1 MQLISVVTPC
11 YNEKDN
17 IIDIYQTV
25 KSIFNNINKYQ
36 YEHIFIDNSSSDNS
50 ISLLK
55 EIAHVDPNVK
65 LIINS
70 RNFGWIRSPFYG
82 LLQASGDAII
92 YMAADFQDPPNLIN
106 KFIKKWEDGFKIV
119 IGTKSHSEESFFKFF
134 IRSFYYKF
142 ADKISDLK
150 LLKNFTGFGLYDK
163 SVIQIMRQFNDP
175 YPYLRG
181 MISEIGFDVA
191 EIEFKQPKRKKGLSS
206 GTFFRLYD
214 VAMLGI
220 TTHSKLPLRI
230 LSLVGFSLAFISLLI
245 SIIYIIAK
253 LLFWN
258 MFPLGFAPILIGSF
272 FFFSMQMFFV
282 GLLGEY
288 IASIHHQV
296 LKRPLVIEKE
306 RINF

>member
-11 YNEKDN
+11 YNEEDN
-17 IIDIYQTV
+17 ILDIYQTV
-25 KSIFNNINKYQ
+25 KNIFNNIHKYQ

-55 EIAHVDPNVK
+55 EIAHLDPNVK

-119 IGTKSHSEESFFKFF
+119 IGTKSESEESFFKFF
-134 IRSFYYKF
+134 IRRFYYKF

-181 MISEIGFDVA
+181 MISEVGFDVA

-253 LLFWN
+253 LLFWS

>member
-11 YNEKDN
+11 YNEKEN

-25 KSIFNNINKYQ
+25 KGIFNNIKKYQ
-36 YEHIFIDNSSSDNS
+36 YEHIFIDNSSTDNS
-50 ISLLK
+50 INLLK
-55 EIAHVDPNVK
+55 EIARVDSNIK

-92 YMAADFQDPPNLIN
+92 YMAADFQDPPDLIG

-119 IGTKSHSEESFFKFF
+119 IGTKSQSEESFFKFS
-134 IRSFYYKF
+134 IRRFYYKF
-142 ADKISDLK
+142 ADRISDLK

-253 LLFWN
+253 LLFWR

-296 LKRPLVIEKE
+296 LKRPLVIERE

>member
-55 EIAHVDPNVK
+55 KIAHVDSNVK

-119 IGTKSHSEESFFKFF
+119 IGTKSQSEESFFKFF

-142 ADKISDLK
+142 ADRISDLK

-230 LSLVGFSLAFISLLI
+230 LSLVGFTLAFISLLI

-253 LLFWN
+253 LV
-258 MFPLGFAPILIGSF
+258 ILLYYQF
-272 FFFSMQMFFV
+272 YYLTA
-282 GLLGEY
+282 GLIILLSCTTSL
-288 IASIHHQV
+288 A
-296 LKRPLVIEKE
+296 
-306 RINF
+306 

>member
-11 YNEKDN
+11 YNEEDN
-17 IIDIYQTV
+17 ILDIYQTV
-25 KSIFNNINKYQ
+25 KNIFNNIHKYQ

-55 EIAHVDPNVK
+55 EIAHLDLNVK

-119 IGTKSHSEESFFKFF
+119 IGTKSESEESFFKFF
-134 IRSFYYKF
+134 IRRFYYKF

-181 MISEIGFDVA
+181 MISEVGFDVA

-253 LLFWN
+253 LLFWS

>member
-25 KSIFNNINKYQ
+25 KGIFNNINKYQ

-55 EIAHVDPNVK
+55 KIAHVDSNVK

-119 IGTKSHSEESFFKFF
+119 IGTKSQSEESFFKFF

-142 ADKISDLK
+142 VEITP
-150 LLKNFTGFGLYDK
+150 NK
-163 SVIQIMRQFNDP
+163 SPN
-175 YPYLRG
+175 
-181 MISEIGFDVA
+181 
-191 EIEFKQPKRKKGLSS
+191 
-206 GTFFRLYD
+206 
-214 VAMLGI
+214 
-220 TTHSKLPLRI
+220 
-230 LSLVGFSLAFISLLI
+230 
-245 SIIYIIAK
+245 
-253 LLFWN
+253 
-258 MFPLGFAPILIGSF
+258 
-272 FFFSMQMFFV
+272 
-282 GLLGEY
+282 
-288 IASIHHQV
+288 
-296 LKRPLVIEKE
+296 
-306 RINF
+306 

>member
-25 KSIFNNINKYQ
+25 KGIFNNINKYQ

-55 EIAHVDPNVK
+55 EIAHVDSNVK

-82 LLQASGDAII
+82 LLQASGEAII

-119 IGTKSHSEESFFKFF
+119 IGTKSQSEESFFKFF

-258 MFPLGFAPILIGSF
+258 TFPLGFAPILIGSF

>member
-25 KSIFNNINKYQ
+25 KSIFNKINKYQ

-55 EIAHVDPNVK
+55 EIAHVDSNVK

-119 IGTKSHSEESFFKFF
+119 IGTKSQSEESFFKFF

-253 LLFWN
+253 LLFWS

>member
-1 MQLISVVTPC
+1 MLLISVVTPC

-119 IGTKSHSEESFFKFF
+119 IGTKSQSEESFFKFF

-253 LLFWN
+253 LLFWS

>member
-11 YNEKDN
+11 YNEEDN
-17 IIDIYQTV
+17 ILDIYQTV
-25 KSIFNNINKYQ
+25 KNIFNNIHKYQ

-119 IGTKSHSEESFFKFF
+119 IGTKSESEESFFKFF
-134 IRSFYYKF
+134 IRRFYYKF

-181 MISEIGFDVA
+181 MISEVGFDVA

-253 LLFWN
+253 LLFWS

>member
-82 LLQASGDAII
+82 LLQASGAAII
-92 YMAADFQDPPNLIN
+92 YMAADFQDPPNLIH

-119 IGTKSHSEESFFKFF
+119 IGTKSQSEESFFKFF

-253 LLFWN
+253 LLFWS

>member
-1 MQLISVVTPC
+1 MQLISIVTPC

-50 ISLLK
+50 INLLK
-55 EIAHVDPNVK
+55 EIAHVDSNVK

-119 IGTKSHSEESFFKFF
+119 IGTKSQSEESFFKFF

-253 LLFWN
+253 LLFWS

>member
-1 MQLISVVTPC
+1 MPLISVVTPC
-11 YNEKDN
+11 FNEKDN
-17 IIDIYQTV
+17 IKDIYQTV
-25 KSIFNNINKYQ
+25 KEIFFKLGTYP
-36 YEHIFIDNSSSDNS
+36 YEHIFIDNSSKDNS
-50 ISLLK
+50 INLLK

-92 YMAADFQDPPNLIN
+92 YMAADFQDPPDLISD
-106 KFIKKWEDGFKIV
+106 FIKKWEEGFKIV
-119 IGTKSHSEESFFKFF
+119 IGTKSQSEESFFKFF
-134 IRSFYYKF
+134 IRKFYYKF
-142 ADKISDLK
+142 ADRISDLS

-181 MISEIGFDVA
+181 MISEVGFDVA
-191 EIEFKQPKRKKGLSS
+191 EIEFKQPKRKRGLSS

-230 LSLVGFSLAFISLLI
+230 LSLVGFSLAFISMLLAV
-245 SIIYIIAK
+245 IYIFAK
-253 LLFWN
+253 LFFWR
-258 MFPLGFAPILIGSF
+258 MFPLGLAPILIGSF
-272 FFFSMQMFFV
+272 FFFSLQMFFV